1 MEATTGNLDT
11 PQAPGNVEEVANH
24 VVVIA
29 TKYTTNYQSRAS
41 GIYNDDILINFQG
54 NGTKS
59 LHTSVNRSLQK
70 LQTDYID
77 LVCFPN
83 SPHAVVIILTLL
95 ASSMCTGGTSALPSP
110 RLCSL

>member
-1 MEATTGNLDT
+1 MLG
-11 PQAPGNVEEVANH
+11 EVANN

-41 GIYNDDILINFQG
+41 GQYNDDILINFQG

-59 LHTSVNRSLQK
+59 LHISVNRSLKK

-77 LVCFPN
+77 VVRFPN
-83 SPHAVVIILTLL
+83 GPHVVETILTLL
-95 ASSMCTGGTSALPSP
+95 ISSTCIGGTSVLPSP
-110 RLCSL
+110 RLCSP